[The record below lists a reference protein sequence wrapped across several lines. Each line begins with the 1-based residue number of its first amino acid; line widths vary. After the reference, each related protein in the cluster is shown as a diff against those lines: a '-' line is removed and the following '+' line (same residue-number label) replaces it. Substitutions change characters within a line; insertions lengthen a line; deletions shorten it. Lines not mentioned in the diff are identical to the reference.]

1 MILPAAV
8 SALPIYIPAALLL
21 GLLGFITIIAWMT
34 RATAVAVLA
43 MILCIVATGLLVLW
57 TSYLG
62 SVQGAPF
69 DQLDRV
75 LLRLVAAAFVGILII
90 QGLVAKRCWQTDRA
104 RMAARKAA
112 ALSQRT
118 SAEDFDQKWLLS
130 LLQKKVAESRE
141 KVSTS
146 AEDVPTADEASIKAD
161 SITS

>member
-21 GLLGFITIIAWMT
+21 GLLGFVTIIAWMT
-34 RATAVAVLA
+34 RASAVAVLA
-43 MILCIVATGLLVLW
+43 IILCIVATGLLVLW

-62 SVQGAPF
+62 SARGRPF
-69 DQLDRV
+69 EQLDMV
-75 LLRLVAAAFVGILII
+75 LLRLVAAAFVGMLLI
-90 QGLVAKRCWQTDRA
+90 QGLVARRCWQADRA
-104 RMAARKAA
+104 RMASRQAA

-118 SAEDFDQKWLLS
+118 SAEDFDQMWLLS

-146 AEDVPTADEASIKAD
+146 AVDSPTAERAP
-161 SITS
+161 